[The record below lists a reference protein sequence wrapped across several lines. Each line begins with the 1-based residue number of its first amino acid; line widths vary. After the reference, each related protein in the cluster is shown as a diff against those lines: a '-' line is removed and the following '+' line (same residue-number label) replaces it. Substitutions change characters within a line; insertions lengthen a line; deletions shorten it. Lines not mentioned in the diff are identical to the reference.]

1 MQFSCDFETTT
12 DENDCRVWA
21 FACCEIG
28 DVDNFIYGKS
38 LYAFMKWCAN
48 GKKNYKCYFHNLK
61 FDGAFIID
69 LLLKHGY
76 ECVADK

>member
-28 DVDNFIYGKS
+28 DVDNFIYGNS
-38 LYAFMKWCAN
+38 LDAFMKWCAN
-48 GKKNYKCYFHNLK
+48 GKKNYKNRKRKRKMNGLQSSKIRKQEAPSCGGL
-61 FDGAFIID
+61 
-69 LLLKHGY
+69 
-76 ECVADK
+76 